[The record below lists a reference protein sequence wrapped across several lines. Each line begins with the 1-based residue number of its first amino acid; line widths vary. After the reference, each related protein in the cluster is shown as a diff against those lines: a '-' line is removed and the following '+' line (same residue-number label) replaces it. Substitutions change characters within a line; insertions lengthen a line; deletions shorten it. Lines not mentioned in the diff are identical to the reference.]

1 MTKAKS
7 LHLKAFGV
15 ASGVMGAFMMLSLGI
30 AWMMNWG
37 AGVAN
42 VGQFIASFYV
52 GFNPTAIGILIGA
65 VWGFLDL
72 GIGGLIFAW
81 VYNRVAK

>member
-1 MTKAKS
+1 M
-7 LHLKAFGV
+7 HLKAFGV
-15 ASGVMGAFMMLSLGI
+15 ASGVMGAFMMLSLGM

-52 GFNPTAIGILIGA
+52 GFNPTVLGILVGA

-81 VYNRVAK
+81 VYNKVSA